1 MTAKEYLSQAY
12 RLDQRAASK
21 AEQIFQ
27 LRGLATQATATMS
40 NMPRNASPNPHR
52 MEGII
57 VKIVDLE
64 NDLNADIDRLLDLK
78 REIVKV
84 IDAVE
89 NPDQQLLL
97 SLRYLNFKS
106 WEQIAVTLGYSM
118 VYTFQLHKKALENVK
133 VPESA

>member
-40 NMPRNASPNPHR
+40 NMPRNASPNYHR

-57 VKIVDLE
+57 VKIADLE

>member
-1 MTAKEYLSQAY
+1 MTAKEYLNQAY
-12 RLDQRAASK
+12 RLDQRINSK
-21 AEQIFQ
+21 AEQIFK
-27 LRGLATQATATMS
+27 LRALASQTNATMS
-40 NMPRNASPNPHR
+40 SMPRNASPNHHR
-52 MEGII
+52 MEDII
-57 VKIVDLE
+57 AKIADFE
-64 NDLNADIDRLLDLK
+64 NDLNNDIDNLIDLE
-78 REIVKV
+78 REITVT
-84 IDAVE
+84 INAVE